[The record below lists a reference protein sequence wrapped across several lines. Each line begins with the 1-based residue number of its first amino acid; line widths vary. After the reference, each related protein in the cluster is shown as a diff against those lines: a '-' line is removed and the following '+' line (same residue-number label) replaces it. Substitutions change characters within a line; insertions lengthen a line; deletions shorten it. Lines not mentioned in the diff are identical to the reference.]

1 MSMTERLPGS
11 EISPELA
18 RVAGRRVIVYSPMIR
33 FRLNPGDRALVAPGD
48 SIVPGMP
55 IAERTPDASLV
66 DVGRL
71 GSAENGMADRPG
83 RQGRPDKPEKAVADE
98 GPAPIWRENQSDMAA
113 AASNSRFSRASADA
127 SFQLPPQI
135 VAPARNERR
144 RQPVPGKWWVGGDE
158 RRGRPDKGK
167 PAVRVGGTLL
177 FETNGRWRAAA
188 GERHEV
194 VESPVAGVVR
204 EACNGVE
211 VTLQVTGAAL
221 PGAIAAGEPSRGYLD
236 VPRLMDGDLWA
247 SALDV
252 GRSGAVVVAGSR
264 ISAQSISR
272 ARAMSIRGLI
282 AGSVGQGEL
291 RDLAASESRQK
302 ASLAPSVPFGL
313 LALDGYQRRPIAT
326 PILALLAALAGREVA
341 IITDP
346 PLLVFDVTEV
356 PLPELSPDWIRVR
369 SGSHAGREGRW
380 LEPVGLRRF
389 RGGIHL
395 EGAVVRFVDE
405 TETTIVP
412 VSDLE
417 RFIF

>member
-1 MSMTERLPGS
+1 MSMTERLPDS
-11 EISPELA
+11 VVSPDLA
-18 RVAGRRVIVYSPMIR
+18 CVAGRRVIVFSPMIR

-55 IAERTPDASLV
+55 IAERTPDASVV

-71 GSAENGMADRPG
+71 GLAKNGRVG
-83 RQGRPDKPEKAVADE
+83 RLDKSDKSDKAAGVE
-98 GPAPIWRENQSDMAA
+98 GPRLIWREDRSDL
-113 AASNSRFSRASADA
+113 ASTDA
-127 SFQLPPQI
+127 SFQPPPPI

-144 RQPVPGKWWVGGDE
+144 RPPVPGKWWVGGDE
-158 RRGRPDKGK
+158 RRGRPSKGK

-204 EACNGVE
+204 EARDGVE
-211 VTLQVTGAAL
+211 VTLQVAGAAL

-236 VPRLMDGDLWA
+236 LPRLVDGDLWA

-272 ARAMSIRGLI
+272 ARAMSIRGLV

-313 LALDGYQRRPIAT
+313 LALDGHQRRPIAT

-346 PLLVFDVTEV
+346 PLLVFDVAEV
-356 PLPELSPDWIRVR
+356 PLPELPPDWIRVR
-369 SGSHAGREGRW
+369 SGPHAGREGRW
-380 LEPVGLRRF
+380 LEPAGLYRF

-405 TETTIVP
+405 TERTILP

>member
-1 MSMTERLPGS
+1 MSMTDRLPA

-18 RVAGRRVIVYSPMIR
+18 RVAGRRVIVFSPMIR
-33 FRLNPGDRALVAPGD
+33 FRLGPGDRALVARGD
-48 SIVPGMP
+48 SVVPGMP

-66 DVGRL
+66 DVGRF
-71 GSAENGMADRPG
+71 GSAEHGRVG
-83 RQGRPDKPEKAVADE
+83 RERQGRLEKPKKAVADE
-98 GPAPIWRENQSDMAA
+98 GPTPIWRESHSDLAA
-113 AASNSRFSRASADA
+113 AASNDLFPRAAA
-127 SFQLPPQI
+127 EAAFRLPPPS

-144 RQPVPGKWWVGGDE
+144 RPPVPGKWWVGGSE
-158 RRGRPDKGK
+158 RRDKTDSVK
-167 PAVRVGGTLL
+167 PAARVGGTLL

-194 VESPVAGVVR
+194 VESPVAGIII
-204 EACNGVE
+204 EARNGVE
-211 VTLQVTGAAL
+211 VTLKVTGAAL

-236 VPRLMDGDLWA
+236 LPRLTDGDLWA

-264 ISAQSISR
+264 ISAQAISR

-313 LALDGYQRRPIAT
+313 LALDGHQRRPIAT

-346 PLLVFDVTEV
+346 PLLVFDVAEV
-356 PLPELSPDWIRVR
+356 PLPELPPDWIRVR
-369 SGSHAGREGRW
+369 SGPHAGREGRW
-380 LEPVGLRRF
+380 IEPAGLYRF

-395 EGAVVRFVDE
+395 EGAVVRFLDD
-405 TETTIVP
+405 TETTILP

>member
-1 MSMTERLPGS
+1 MSVTEPLPES
-11 EISPELA
+11 AVSPELA
-18 RVAGRRVIVYSPMIR
+18 RVAGRRVIVFSPMIR
-33 FRLNPGDRALVAPGD
+33 FRLDPGDRALVVPGD

-55 IAERTPDASLV
+55 IAERTPDASVV

-71 GSAENGMADRPG
+71 ELAEIGRVGRPG
-83 RQGRPDKPEKAVADE
+83 RWVKSEETAGGE
-98 GPAPIWRENQSDMAA
+98 GPTPIWRENRSDLAA
-113 AASNSRFSRASADA
+113 PASNRRFFRPSADA
-127 SFQLPPQI
+127 SFQLPPPI
-135 VAPARNERR
+135 VGPARNERR
-144 RQPVPGKWWVGGDE
+144 LAPVPGKWWVGGDE
-158 RRGRPDKGK
+158 RRDRRDRGK
-167 PAVRVGGTLL
+167 PAARFGGTLL

-204 EACNGVE
+204 EARNGVE
-211 VTLQVTGAAL
+211 VTLQVAGAAL
-221 PGAIAAGEPSRGYLD
+221 PGAVAAGEPSRGYLD
-236 VPRLMDGDLWA
+236 VPRLVDGDLWA

-272 ARAMSIRGLI
+272 ARAMSIRGLV

-313 LALDGYQRRPIAT
+313 LALDGHQRRPIAT

-346 PLLVFDVTEV
+346 PLLVFDVAEV
-356 PLPELSPDWIRVR
+356 PLPELPPDWIRVR
-369 SGSHAGREGRW
+369 SGPHAGREGHW
-380 LEPVGLRRF
+380 LEPAGLYRF
-389 RGGIHL
+389 RAGIHL
-395 EGAVVRFVDE
+395 EAAIIRFVDE
-405 TETTIVP
+405 TETTVVP